1 MRISRKEILHETHYG
16 LNIYAHVLRKYY
28 PGETVLSLS
37 GRDCQPA
44 KNPFNENKPTLK
56 VSIVDGCAKHIDTDE
71 AIPVGNVFDFARL
84 NYQLK
89 EQELLSKINDEL
101 NLHIG
106 EPLQFYNRSE
116 KAKRLDKECQKLPKI
131 EPPQFSYFKRPVSN
145 IFPEKAVNLVE
156 VYNLLR
162 SGKFRKKTFEL
173 RSLDEKDK
181 ARNFKAVS
189 FDYVTFSGTFSK
201 RTDKELLE
209 HSGLL
214 TIDFDHIADL
224 PALKRQLLED
234 EYFETE
240 LLFVSP
246 SGDGLKWIIP
256 IDISEVTHQDYFRAV
271 SAYIQ
276 QTYQIEIDQS
286 GKDISRACF
295 LPYDPVAHINPK
307 YLTHLNFDNY
317 ETIL

>member
-1 MRISRKEILHETHYG
+1 MKISRKEILYETHYG
-16 LNIYAHVLRKYY
+16 LNIYAHILREYY

-44 KNPFNENKPTLK
+44 KNPFNGNKPTLK
-56 VSIVDGCAKHIDTDE
+56 VSIVDGCAQHIDTDE
-71 AIPVGNVFDFARL
+71 AIPAGDVFDCARMH
-84 NYQLK
+84 YQL
-89 EQELLSKINDEL
+89 EEPELLSKINKEL

-106 EPLQFYNRSE
+106 EQLHFCNRSE
-116 KAKRLDKECQKLPKI
+116 KAKRLNAECQKLPKI

-145 IFPEKAVNLVE
+145 VFPEKTINLIE
-156 VYNLLR
+156 VFNLLR
-162 SGKFRKKTFEL
+162 SDKLKRNTGAL
-173 RSLDEKDK
+173 RSFQEKNE
-181 ARNFKAVS
+181 ARNFKTIS
-189 FDYVTFSGTFSK
+189 FDYVTFSGTFTK

-214 TIDFDHIADL
+214 TVDFDHIADL
-224 PALKRQLLED
+224 PVLKQQLLKD

-256 IDISEVTHQDYFRAV
+256 IDVSEVSHQNYFRAV

-276 QTYQIEIDQS
+276 HTYQIEIDQS

-295 LPYDPVAHINPK
+295 LPHDPNAHINPK
-307 YLTHLNFDNY
+307 YLNNLIF
-317 ETIL
+317 

>member
-1 MRISRKEILHETHYG
+1 MISRKEILHETHYG
-16 LNIYAHVLRKYY
+16 LNIYAHILREYY

-44 KNPFNENKPTLK
+44 KNPFNSNKPTLK
-56 VSIVDGCAKHIDTDE
+56 VSIVDGCARHIDAE
-71 AIPVGNVFDFARL
+71 QAIPAGNVFDFARMY
-84 NYQLK
+84 YQL
-89 EQELLSKINDEL
+89 EEPELLNKINKEL

-106 EPLQFYNRSE
+106 ESLQFFNRSE
-116 KAKRLDKECQKLPKI
+116 KAKRLATECQKLPKI
-131 EPPQFSYFKRPVSN
+131 EPPQISYFKRPVSN
-145 IFPEKAVNLVE
+145 IFPEKTVNLVE

-162 SGKFRKKTFEL
+162 SKKFNKKTFAL
-173 RSLDEKDK
+173 RALNEQNE

-189 FDYVTFSGTFSK
+189 FDYVTFSGTFTK

-214 TIDFDHIADL
+214 TVDFDHIADL
-224 PALKRQLLED
+224 PALKQQLLED

-246 SGDGLKWIIP
+246 SGDGLKWIIS
-256 IDISEVTHQDYFRAV
+256 IDISEVSHQEYFRAV

-295 LPYDPVAHINPK
+295 LPYDPLAHLNPK
-307 YLTHLNFDNY
+307 YLNNLK
-317 ETIL
+317 I